1 MKVKKQIPIISPD
14 PIEHVVLLML
24 ENCSY
29 DRMLGALFAPTPDRC
44 NNDINGATYRQQETK
59 VAQVEPDPRHEMR
72 DVLFQ
77 IADRNDNFVRNYSIY
92 YPESTTA

>member
-29 DRMLGALFAPTPDRC
+29 DRMLGALFAPTPDR
-44 NNDINGATYRQQETK
+44 
-59 VAQVEPDPRHEMR
+59 
-72 DVLFQ
+72 
-77 IADRNDNFVRNYSIY
+77 
-92 YPESTTA
+92 